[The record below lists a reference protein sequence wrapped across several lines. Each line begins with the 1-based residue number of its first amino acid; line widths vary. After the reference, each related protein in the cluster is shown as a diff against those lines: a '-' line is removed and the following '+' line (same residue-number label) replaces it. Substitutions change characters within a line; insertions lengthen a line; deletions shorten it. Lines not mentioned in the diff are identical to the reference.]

1 MTPINLKIESASQK
15 KILCFLIAERIKVNY
30 RQIRLDK
37 DLTLVEY
44 YSKQNNDLRQL
55 LNQLQ
60 P

>member
-1 MTPINLKIESASQK
+1 MTPINLKIESDSQK
-15 KILCFLIAERIKVNY
+15 KILSFLIAERIKVNY

-55 LNQLQ
+55 LKQLI
-60 P
+60 

>member
-15 KILCFLIAERIKVNY
+15 KILSFLIAERIKVNY

-37 DLTLVEY
+37 DLTRVEY

-55 LNQLQ
+55 LKQIQ

>member
-15 KILCFLIAERIKVNY
+15 KILCFLISERIKINY

-37 DLTLVEY
+37 DLTLIEY
-44 YSKQNNDLRQL
+44 YSKQNNDLNQL